1 MNYIT
6 FKKMFD
12 YVDRIEKA
20 RSHKYIDRRPKKTGK
35 GWYYIYAETFKKP
48 FRALLEIFDIKKER
62 IDKDYEADNI
72 QKDFGVDKNLYASH
86 VLEFFLNR
94 EKWHN
99 IFSKKENRQKYT
111 QAVKQSDVEK
121 KAKEKKEKSTEKK
134 KTTTETTKTQKLNRS
149 LMFRVWR
156 RNTPE
161 AEKLLEEN
169 KERFVLNKITGVDK
183 LTEED
188 FTSPKRSVLLA
199 PMANNFYEQTGVEKK
214 EILIKQNIFEKN
226 KNHHPEIK
234 TVEENRKIIENA
246 LYGNNI
252 AMLCKPNEKPN
263 YWTAVKADD
272 YYCLAVIDTDPSK
285 EYHEVVGWRRI
296 SDKGFENMKKQVEK
310 EGGQFL
316 IMGGNTVDHSADLS
330 DVQSNHNENIPESNP
345 NVNGEHGNKEAM
357 LGNDNAKKYKGGKKT
372 EALIDFVRRQTTN
385 SRNGSYLDL
394 NKYIRDEWSKRG
406 YLNVRMQDMTRNEQ
420 VELQR
425 LAIKHPDVFT
435 IEDNGGLGMALVY
448 GNKLHEQDKER
459 TTDEGNSVEQIKNAL
474 KEDFKNKAIEKPQI
488 EYSREN
494 YDKLFPRGNIKT
506 PIGHVKLGENQYE
519 KLKAKSRED
528 LLGVVAETLKN
539 PLVIINENGSHIY
552 AKSFVES
559 GKTKSYQSV
568 VIKIDGKDISISTHQ
583 RDTNNILNKIKKAE
597 DVIYTNDSQQ
607 LPSSR
612 NALVVG
618 TTRETDS
625 SQLPG
630 TWNKPEMAGTTRETK
645 LPHFDSQ
652 NVNPNEVSDNSE
664 EMSSTEHGN
673 KEAMKGN
680 DNAKKDLTDG
690 ELAVRLNLA
699 YLNGILEKNHI
710 QTIENPQ
717 IGEIS
722 VEAGKTGKHGY
733 GLKHIIEQR
742 FKKDGKNE
750 NEIAALIMLVADAA
764 GSGEIR
770 NNNGNRIEIVKNGI
784 MAIVSKERNGKKE
797 NWLLTGYDLFDEK
810 EKATDAINEVISR
823 YGYTPGFSGLKTQV
837 GAVIASL
844 EDYTS
849 KETNVNGE
857 HGNKTAMLGN
867 QNAFKGHLANKETV
881 KFVNTVKGEPYEEW
895 NTDVNKFAV
904 YYNRETGKETGLVMT
919 QDIADIIDSCDEPSV
934 LDWKE
939 RIANDIHAKYPKI
952 DKRYIEEA
960 ITAIRMGY
968 RNGKKQN
975 IKIIEEQS
983 VNVKPQSDS
992 EMKKEQEKT
1001 KKARKEA
1008 GLPDI
1013 NENKLNAR
1021 VSAIEDLSWNPNDEN
1036 YRYKDTGYI
1045 AGARKEMALFVLK
1058 NAGKNKVRLRE
1069 TDIDWEG
1076 VEENHRAAKEVIVKS
1091 NIFGQ
1096 VDWAALKENGMTGG
1110 AAFLIDRIYSY
1121 IGKEPT
1127 KDTPEARKNYVI
1139 AVNGLRDRLETAK
1152 TVQDVEN
1159 ALNEI
1164 KDEMNGQFFSVKDTP
1179 EYKEKLAEIS
1189 EIRSKVKGIK
1199 DEANRLYDVYNR
1211 QDQRENEIIG
1221 ESKLKWLR
1229 EHKIIRHNQK
1239 YLYGVENKMTPEL
1252 KAEYDSY
1259 CEKLNIENKKES
1271 RRLFDE
1277 WQQFR
1282 NENGA
1287 VIGKDSKH
1295 IFEDG
1300 AFTYINYEIEREL
1313 LDKEKELKVYAAKEG
1328 AKVLL
1333 QNPLFKAWIELG
1345 DKFDVIVRSSW
1356 KNKTFYNHKAD
1367 ARRGI
1372 YDDWEWA
1379 NKEKIEVSRKGKE
1392 RKAQFEFKV
1401 ASKYERKGGRNV
1413 SVESTEQLKK
1423 AFNLRDIQSGN
1434 WVLKDPES
1442 AKWHVDR
1449 IAEGFADLADVTGI
1463 PDNLISLNGRLAMA
1477 IGARGV
1483 GGAGA
1488 AKALYEPT
1496 ERVINITKMKG
1507 GGSLGHEWFH
1517 ALDNMIM
1524 EAMGGNEGTSAYMM
1538 TNKYAHLKPKD
1549 KELLNNYLN
1558 ETYPFMKQ
1566 RLKMELEKKG
1576 IEIPQEPKEIFQIKV
1591 ANAFDNLTKVMTE
1604 GNTVIKEK
1612 IIYTHADYKQAVFNI
1627 KANAATTTGRKLF
1640 EAGNI
1645 DNAMNILNGI
1655 YKDRKSKTST
1665 KWYKLAVAFYC
1676 GNANVEKELVRID
1689 MGKRGSSFLEE
1700 ALVLDNGTNEYWSS
1714 THEMAARAFSA
1725 YIDDKLRSQ
1734 DRYNDYLANYTENKY
1749 YRDPILGDVFPYPE
1763 GEERK
1768 KINQA
1773 FDDLF
1778 EVIRSENAI
1787 RKAMLFEESAHPRG
1801 NGGRFTKKF
1810 APDKGANFGGSSETS
1825 HINTKF
1831 NAELEEYKKG
1841 NLPPNHIFKLGKPNE
1856 ILVKVGF
1863 PANDDIELR
1872 ANQLQIKLDKH
1883 NFTVDNIKDLPEM
1896 LQKPVAVFK
1905 YGDEK
1910 KAQNI
1915 IVELQKDGKNFLVGV
1930 HFKNQG
1936 EDVSSIRGLFNR
1948 DNHEWLN
1955 WITKGKA
1962 LYVNTK
1968 KLQNLINQQRI
1979 NLADVEYLDLES
1991 IESLLKKNSGVKDL
2005 FLTQEMNV
2013 EIRKSRFINRL
2024 NHEFCKLVEQ
2034 EERKKAYLK
2043 KLGEGYIEYLKKHY
2057 PELV

>member
-12 YVDRIEKA
+12 YVEKIEKA
-20 RSHKYIDRRPKKTGK
+20 RPVKYIKRFPKKNGK
-35 GWYYIYAETFKKP
+35 GYDYIYKETFKKP
-48 FRALLEIFDIKKER
+48 FKALLDIFKVTKER
-62 IDKDYEADNI
+62 ISEVFEKQNI
-72 QKDFGVDKNLYASH
+72 QKNYGVDKTLFGSH
-86 VLEFFLNR
+86 VLEYFVNKEKWDAIFTKKANR
-94 EKWHN
+94 EKY
-99 IFSKKENRQKYT
+99 KT
-111 QAVKQSDVEK
+111 PVKQENLK
-121 KAKEKKEKSTEKK
+121 TKEKKETSQKEKK
-134 KTTTETTKTQKLNRS
+134 ETANKVNRS
-149 LMFRVWR
+149 LMRTIWSAFNPKAKELEKQDNSVVKENLTTESNVNDEDKQQLEDFKFIAWKNRAGSYEYTDKNGNVIKGE
-156 RNTPE
+156 TGLSGGTIKGKYSDEVAELAKMSKEELE
-161 AEKLLEEN
+161 AEEKRLKAIVDEHYQISTRVAASRVGSHIKAMTEA
-169 KERFVLNKITGVDK
+169 ETRLNKV
-183 LTEED
+183 
-188 FTSPKRSVLLA
+188 
-199 PMANNFYEQTGVEKK
+199 
-214 EILIKQNIFEKN
+214 
-226 KNHHPEIK
+226 
-234 TVEENRKIIENA
+234 
-246 LYGNNI
+246 
-252 AMLCKPNEKPN
+252 
-263 YWTAVKADD
+263 
-272 YYCLAVIDTDPSK
+272 
-285 EYHEVVGWRRI
+285 
-296 SDKGFENMKKQVEK
+296 KQVLRRFK
-310 EGGQFL
+310 KGTQDKQA
-316 IMGGNTVDHSADLS
+316 TVK
-330 DVQSNHNENIPESNP
+330 ENIP
-345 NVNGEHGNKEAM
+345 
-357 LGNDNAKKYKGGKKT
+357 ND
-372 EALIDFVRRQTTN
+372 
-385 SRNGSYLDL
+385 
-394 NKYIRDEWSKRG
+394 
-406 YLNVRMQDMTRNEQ
+406 
-420 VELQR
+420 ELFARFQF
-425 LAIKHPDVFT
+425 AT
-435 IEDNGGLGMALVY
+435 I
-448 GNKLHEQDKER
+448 
-459 TTDEGNSVEQIKNAL
+459 
-474 KEDFKNKAIEKPQI
+474 
-488 EYSREN
+488 
-494 YDKLFPRGNIKT
+494 
-506 PIGHVKLGENQYE
+506 
-519 KLKAKSRED
+519 
-528 LLGVVAETLKN
+528 
-539 PLVIINENGSHIY
+539 
-552 AKSFVES
+552 
-559 GKTKSYQSV
+559 
-568 VIKIDGKDISISTHQ
+568 
-583 RDTNNILNKIKKAE
+583 
-597 DVIYTNDSQQ
+597 
-607 LPSSR
+607 
-612 NALVVG
+612 
-618 TTRETDS
+618 
-625 SQLPG
+625 
-630 TWNKPEMAGTTRETK
+630 
-645 LPHFDSQ
+645 
-652 NVNPNEVSDNSE
+652 
-664 EMSSTEHGN
+664 
-673 KEAMKGN
+673 
-680 DNAKKDLTDG
+680 
-690 ELAVRLNLA
+690 
-699 YLNGILEKNHI
+699 NGILGKNHV
-710 QTIENPQ
+710 QEIE
-717 IGEIS
+717 GS
-722 VEAGKTGKHGY
+722 KLGTVTVEAGKTGKNGY

-742 FKKDGKNE
+742 YKKDGKNE
-750 NEIAALIMLVADAA
+750 EELAALIPLILQAVKL
-764 GSGEIR
+764 GEIR
-770 NNNGNRIEIVKNGI
+770 NDNGNRAELVKDGVMAVVSKVKNGD
-784 MAIVSKERNGKKE
+784 EE

-810 EKATDAINEVISR
+810 EKVTDTINEVISE
-823 YGYTPGFSGLKTQV
+823 YGYTPEFSGLKKQV

-844 EDYTS
+844 GKDN
-849 KETNVNGE
+849 TNTEEMSSGE

-867 QNAFKGHLANKETV
+867 QNAFKGHLANKEKV

-1096 VDWAALKENGMTGG
+1096 VDWATLKENGMTGG
-1110 AAFLIDRIYSY
+1110 AAFLIDRIYSC

-1211 QDQRENEIIG
+1211 QDKRENEIIG

-1252 KAEYDSY
+1252 KAEYDNY
-1259 CEKLNIENKKES
+1259 CEKLNLENKKES
-1271 RRLFDE
+1271 RRLLEE
-1277 WQQFR
+1277 WRQFR

-1287 VIGKDSKH
+1287 VTDKKYTFD
-1295 IFEDG
+1295 DG
-1300 AFTYINYEIEREL
+1300 AYIYINYEIEREL

-1488 AKALYEPT
+1488 AKAHYEPT

-1566 RLKMELEKKG
+1566 RLKMELDKKG
-1576 IEIPQEPKEIFQIKV
+1576 IEIPQNPKEIFQIKV

-1665 KWYKLAVAFYC
+1665 KWYKLAAAFYC

-1725 YIDDKLRSQ
+1725 YIDDRLRSQ

-1773 FDDLF
+1773 FDELF

-1801 NGGRFTKKF
+1801 NGGRFTSKF
-1810 APDKGANFGGSSETS
+1810 SPDKGGVCGGGENNFSVKENGTSEWGTVYKMENGNPVKAAMFLMS
-1825 HINTKF
+1825 KQDGLVE
-1831 NAELEEYKKG
+1831 NAFVGRNKQ
-1841 NLPPNHIFKLGKPNE
+1841 GKSF
-1856 ILVKVGF
+1856 KVGLCWGHNGMGLKKIIEKHVIQY
-1863 PANDDIELR
+1863 NDF
-1872 ANQLQIKLDKH
+1872 NSLQEVMDTIQIVL
-1883 NFTVDNIKDLPEM
+1883 V
-1896 LQKPVAVFK
+1896 

-1910 KAQNI
+1910 
-1915 IVELQKDGKNFLVGV
+1915 
-1930 HFKNQG
+1930 FKNRNKIQIDNG
-1936 EDVSSIRGLFNR
+1936 KYRLILDKSENGNIVLTVFNNALMDYEKLRSPEEQEKKRKELVCVDHNSSMQNGTPLFATASKSNTISKSVNKSSLYHHDYERRKNTIVSSDIIHLF
-1948 DNHEWLN
+1948 DFYDGFAC
-1955 WITKGKA
+1955 I
-1962 LYVNTK
+1962 
-1968 KLQNLINQQRI
+1968 
-1979 NLADVEYLDLES
+1979 S
-1991 IESLLKKNSGVKDL
+1991 
-2005 FLTQEMNV
+2005 
-2013 EIRKSRFINRL
+2013 
-2024 NHEFCKLVEQ
+2024 
-2034 EERKKAYLK
+2034 
-2043 KLGEGYIEYLKKHY
+2043 
-2057 PELV
+2057 

>member
-12 YVDRIEKA
+12 YVEKIEKA
-20 RSHKYIDRRPKKTGK
+20 RPVKYIKRFPKKNGK
-35 GWYYIYAETFKKP
+35 GYDYIYKETFKKP
-48 FRALLEIFDIKKER
+48 FKALLDIFKVTKER
-62 IDKDYEADNI
+62 ILDVYEKQKI
-72 QKDFGVDKNLYASH
+72 QKTYGVDQTLFSSH
-86 VLEFFLNR
+86 VLEYFVNKEKWDAIFTKKANR
-94 EKWHN
+94 EKY
-99 IFSKKENRQKYT
+99 KT
-111 QAVKQSDVEK
+111 PVKQENLK
-121 KAKEKKEKSTEKK
+121 TKEKKETSQKEKK
-134 KTTTETTKTQKLNRS
+134 ETVEKTNANKVNRS
-149 LMFRVWR
+149 LMRTIWSAFNPKAKELEKQDNSVVKENLTTGNTENLNDEDKQQLEDFKFIAWKNRAGSYEYTDKNGNVIKGETGLSGGTIKGKYSDEVAELAKMSKEELEAEEKRLKAIVDEHYQISTRVAASR
-156 RNTPE
+156 VGSHIKVIPE
-161 AEKLLEEN
+161 AETK
-169 KERFVLNKITGVDK
+169 LNKVRQVLRRFKKGTQDK
-183 LTEED
+183 Q
-188 FTSPKRSVLLA
+188 A
-199 PMANNFYEQTGVEKK
+199 
-214 EILIKQNIFEKN
+214 
-226 KNHHPEIK
+226 
-234 TVEENRKIIENA
+234 TVK
-246 LYGNNI
+246 
-252 AMLCKPNEKPN
+252 
-263 YWTAVKADD
+263 
-272 YYCLAVIDTDPSK
+272 
-285 EYHEVVGWRRI
+285 
-296 SDKGFENMKKQVEK
+296 
-310 EGGQFL
+310 
-316 IMGGNTVDHSADLS
+316 
-330 DVQSNHNENIPESNP
+330 ENIP
-345 NVNGEHGNKEAM
+345 
-357 LGNDNAKKYKGGKKT
+357 ND
-372 EALIDFVRRQTTN
+372 
-385 SRNGSYLDL
+385 
-394 NKYIRDEWSKRG
+394 
-406 YLNVRMQDMTRNEQ
+406 
-420 VELQR
+420 ELFARFQF
-425 LAIKHPDVFT
+425 AT
-435 IEDNGGLGMALVY
+435 I
-448 GNKLHEQDKER
+448 
-459 TTDEGNSVEQIKNAL
+459 
-474 KEDFKNKAIEKPQI
+474 
-488 EYSREN
+488 
-494 YDKLFPRGNIKT
+494 
-506 PIGHVKLGENQYE
+506 
-519 KLKAKSRED
+519 
-528 LLGVVAETLKN
+528 
-539 PLVIINENGSHIY
+539 
-552 AKSFVES
+552 
-559 GKTKSYQSV
+559 
-568 VIKIDGKDISISTHQ
+568 
-583 RDTNNILNKIKKAE
+583 
-597 DVIYTNDSQQ
+597 
-607 LPSSR
+607 
-612 NALVVG
+612 
-618 TTRETDS
+618 
-625 SQLPG
+625 
-630 TWNKPEMAGTTRETK
+630 
-645 LPHFDSQ
+645 
-652 NVNPNEVSDNSE
+652 
-664 EMSSTEHGN
+664 
-673 KEAMKGN
+673 
-680 DNAKKDLTDG
+680 
-690 ELAVRLNLA
+690 
-699 YLNGILEKNHI
+699 NGILGKNHV
-710 QTIENPQ
+710 QEIE
-717 IGEIS
+717 GS
-722 VEAGKTGKHGY
+722 KLGTVTVEAGKTGKNGY

-742 FKKDGKNE
+742 YKKDGKNE
-750 NEIAALIMLVADAA
+750 EELAALIPLILQAVKL
-764 GSGEIR
+764 GEIR
-770 NNNGNRIEIVKNGI
+770 NDNGNRAELVKDGVMAVVSKVKNGD
-784 MAIVSKERNGKKE
+784 EE

-810 EKATDAINEVISR
+810 EKVTDTINEVISE
-823 YGYTPGFSGLKTQV
+823 YGYTPEFSGLKKQV

-844 EDYTS
+844 GKDN
-849 KETNVNGE
+849 TNAEEMSSGE

-867 QNAFKGHLANKETV
+867 QNAFKGHLANKEKV
-881 KFVNTVKGEPYEEW
+881 KFVNTVKGEPWEEW

-904 YYNRETGKETGLVMT
+904 YYDRKTGKETGLVMT

-1045 AGARKEMALFVLK
+1045 AGARKENALAFLRA
-1058 NAGKNKVRLRE
+1058 AGRNRTRLRE

-1110 AAFLIDRIYSY
+1110 AAFLIDRIYSC

-1252 KAEYDSY
+1252 KAEYDNY
-1259 CEKLNIENKKES
+1259 CEKLNLENKKES
-1271 RRLFDE
+1271 RRLLEE
-1277 WQQFR
+1277 WRQFR

-1287 VIGKDSKH
+1287 VTDKKYTFD
-1295 IFEDG
+1295 DG
-1300 AFTYINYEIEREL
+1300 AYIYINYEIEREL

-1379 NKEKIEVSRKGKE
+1379 NKEKIEVSRKGTE

-1488 AKALYEPT
+1488 AKAHYEPT

-1566 RLKMELEKKG
+1566 RLKMELDKKG
-1576 IEIPQEPKEIFQIKV
+1576 IEIPQNPKEIFQIKV

-1665 KWYKLAVAFYC
+1665 KWYKLAAAFYC

-1801 NGGRFTKKF
+1801 NGGRFTSKDNRKKF
-1810 APDKGANFGGSSETS
+1810 SEL
-1825 HINTKF
+1825 TK
-1831 NAELEEYKKG
+1831 EEKQQKT
-1841 NLPPNHIFKLGKPNE
+1841 
-1856 ILVKVGF
+1856 
-1863 PANDDIELR
+1863 LR
-1872 ANQLQIKLDKH
+1872 IKSNVVASVSK
-1883 NFTVDNIKDLPEM
+1883 DNVPYNKDLSFAENAKEWIKNNPQGNAKTLIGEIVINGKSVLRDLHHGAKENLYLKLQTLPAVKDVLENGTYLGYERDFEGKNISNHYFAGKIEYGNDEKIIFCRVRATDGLNGRFYVHEVFVEDEIKKETDQVPEINVGLPQLTGTSLYKYILQDILNVNGEA
-1896 LQKPVAVFK
+1896 LQKALRLK
-1905 YGDEK
+1905 Y
-1910 KAQNI
+1910 
-1915 IVELQKDGKNFLVGV
+1915 
-1930 HFKNQG
+1930 
-1936 EDVSSIRGLFNR
+1936 
-1948 DNHEWLN
+1948 
-1955 WITKGKA
+1955 
-1962 LYVNTK
+1962 
-1968 KLQNLINQQRI
+1968 
-1979 NLADVEYLDLES
+1979 
-1991 IESLLKKNSGVKDL
+1991 
-2005 FLTQEMNV
+2005 
-2013 EIRKSRFINRL
+2013 EIRKSRFLKMVN
-2024 NHEFCKLVEQ
+2024 NEFAKLVER
-2034 EERKKAYLK
+2034 EKRKKAYLK